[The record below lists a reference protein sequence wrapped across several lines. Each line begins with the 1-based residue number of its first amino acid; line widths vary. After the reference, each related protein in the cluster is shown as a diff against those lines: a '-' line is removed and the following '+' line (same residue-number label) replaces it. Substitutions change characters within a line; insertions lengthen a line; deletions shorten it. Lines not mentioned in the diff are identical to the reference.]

1 MLFLLILI
9 WGGKSIIHIDLSP
22 SKSIR
27 KVSFAAHQINR
38 LLILTGGQNQ
48 YLLIVTNK
56 GTRQNYD
63 QIAGATAWDMI
74 KNWWWKEII

>member
-1 MLFLLILI
+1 
-9 WGGKSIIHIDLSP
+9 
-22 SKSIR
+22 
-27 KVSFAAHQINR
+27 VSFAAHQINR